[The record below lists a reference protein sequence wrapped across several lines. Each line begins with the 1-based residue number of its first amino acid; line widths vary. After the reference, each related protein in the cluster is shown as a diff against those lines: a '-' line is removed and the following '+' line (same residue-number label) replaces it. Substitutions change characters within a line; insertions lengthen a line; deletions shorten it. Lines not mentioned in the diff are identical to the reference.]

1 MAPALNRPKMTPAA
15 LTSPNPRYIRQT
27 MMRLPAL
34 LRPLALLPRL
44 LGLMLLA
51 LSLLLGAA
59 AGQAQEKWFETTE
72 LNPGLPPAP
81 DTIDRGT
88 PMAAVESF
96 IYLTSKGHY
105 SDAAHVLDLS
115 DLPQGNQA
123 TLGAE
128 RAFQLA
134 VLMERKVVV
143 PWGKLADRPDGWLS
157 GSSEDNDTGRVRRS
171 VLIDRLELG
180 GHDVPLRLNR
190 VKPGKDAAPVWVF
203 SRQSVDN
210 IPPLHA
216 KYGPTD
222 LENLLPE
229 WLRGRAFWGMYL
241 WEVLFLPILLT
252 VALMAG
258 WFAFDVMRRLGE
270 AASRRW
276 MRFVLRSFRWPAAI
290 VLCAAIIG
298 IATSR
303 VLVVSG
309 LIDAVLSPIL
319 LIAYVTAATLAIV
332 FTFDEIFDRISPNN
346 AYELADPMNA
356 HMRSIATTIA
366 AARKGVI
373 VIAVLVASGVILV
386 SINADNT
393 LGLSILASAG
403 ALTIV
408 LGFAAR
414 EVLGN
419 ILASVQIALNR
430 SARIGDQL
438 IFEGHF
444 CTVERIHFTYVQ
456 LMNWEGT
463 RLIVPVAYFVSDA
476 FENWSIEDHAMVRPI
491 VLTLAQ
497 TADVQALRHEF
508 FNLLAKEDPN
518 DVTPM
523 SKAKVHVLEQDAF
536 GVKVRF
542 EVPTDNAATFWDI
555 ECRVREGL
563 LAAAAK
569 MEADGKRM
577 LPPVPADMGK
587 P

>member
-1 MAPALNRPKMTPAA
+1 MSRLFVFPRPAA
-15 LTSPNPRYIRQT
+15 PF
-27 MMRLPAL
+27 
-34 LRPLALLPRL
+34 LPRL
-44 LGLMLLA
+44 LGMLMLA
-51 LSLLLGAA
+51 FALLLAA
-59 AGQAQEKWFETTE
+59 TAGQTQEKWFETTE
-72 LNPGLPPAP
+72 LNPGLPPP
-81 DTIDRGT
+81 PPSLDRAT

-96 IYLTSKGHY
+96 IYFTSRGHY
-105 SDAAHVLDLS
+105 SAAAHVLDLS
-115 DLPQGNQA
+115 DLPQGEQA
-123 TLGAE
+123 VLGAE
-128 RAFQLA
+128 RAFQLS

-143 PWGKLADRPDGWLS
+143 PWGQLADRPDGWLS
-157 GSSEDNDTGRVRRS
+157 GSSENDDTGRVRRS
-171 VLIDRLELG
+171 LLIDRLELG
-180 GHDVPLRLNR
+180 GHSVPLRLNR
-190 VKPGKDAAPVWVF
+190 VKAGEDAEPVWVF

-210 IPPLHA
+210 IAPLHEI
-216 KYGPTD
+216 YGPTD
-222 LENLLPE
+222 IETMLPE
-229 WLRGRAFWGMYL
+229 WLRQRAFWGMYL
-241 WEVLFLPILLT
+241 WEVLFLPILL
-252 VALMAG
+252 VAALTAG
-258 WFAFDVMRRLGE
+258 WLAFVTMKRLGK
-270 AASRRW
+270 AADRRW

-290 VLCAAIIG
+290 VICAAIIG
-298 IATSR
+298 NATSQ

-332 FTFDEIFDRISPNN
+332 FTFDEIFDRIAPNN

-403 ALTIV
+403 ALTII

-444 CTVERIHFTYVQ
+444 CTVEQIHFTYVQ
-456 LMNWEGT
+456 LLNWNGT
-463 RLIVPVAYFVSDA
+463 RLVVPVSYFVSDA

-491 VLTLAQ
+491 ILTLSQ
-497 TADVQALRHEF
+497 TADVSALRHVF
-508 FNLLAKEDPN
+508 FELLSKEDPE
-518 DVTPM
+518 DVRPM
-523 SKAKVHVLEQDAF
+523 DKAKVHVLEQDAF
-536 GVKVRF
+536 GIKVRF
-542 EVPTDNAATFWDI
+542 ELPTDNAATFWDI

-569 MEADGKRM
+569 MEREDGIRM
-577 LPPVPADMGK
+577 LPPAPADMGK
-587 P
+587 PS

>member
-1 MAPALNRPKMTPAA
+1 MQGQGAKRRPALTCA
-15 LTSPNPRYIRQT
+15 NPRYIAHH
-27 MMRLPAL
+27 MLRLIAL
-34 LRPLALLPRL
+34 PRVSAFSLPRL
-44 LGLMLLA
+44 LGVITLA
-51 LSLLLGAA
+51 LSLMIGAA
-59 AGQAQEKWFETTE
+59 AGQAQEKWFETPE
-72 LNPGLPPAP
+72 LNPGLPPPP
-81 DTIDRGT
+81 DALDRGT
-88 PMAAVESF
+88 PMAAIETF

-105 SDAAHVLDLS
+105 SDAAHVMDLS
-115 DLPQGNQA
+115 DLPQGAQA
-123 TLGAE
+123 EMGAE
-128 RAFQLA
+128 RAFQLS

-143 PWGKLADRPDGWLS
+143 PWSKLADRPDGWLS

-180 GHDVPLRLNR
+180 DHAVPLRLNR
-190 VKPGKDAAPVWVF
+190 VKPGKDAEPVWVF

-210 IPPLHA
+210 IPALHA
-216 KYGPTD
+216 KFGPTD
-222 LENLLPE
+222 IETVLPE
-229 WLRGRAFWGMYL
+229 WMRMRAFWGMYL
-241 WEVLFLPILLT
+241 WEVLFLPVLLV
-252 VALMAG
+252 VALIAG
-258 WFAFDVMRRLGE
+258 WFAFSFMRRLGE
-270 AASRRW
+270 AANRRW

-298 IATSR
+298 TATSR

-373 VIAVLVASGVILV
+373 VIAVMVASGVILV

-403 ALTIV
+403 ALTII

-419 ILASVQIALNR
+419 ILASIQIALNR

-444 CTVERIHFTYVQ
+444 CTVEKIHFTFVQ
-456 LMNWEGT
+456 LLNWNGT
-463 RLIVPVAYFVSDA
+463 RLIVPVSYFVSDA

-491 VLTLAQ
+491 ILTLSQ
-497 TADVQALRHEF
+497 TADVNALRHEF
-508 FNLLAKEDPN
+508 FNLLSKEDPE
-518 DVTPM
+518 DVKPM
-523 SKAKVHVLEQDAF
+523 DKAKVHVLEQDAF
-536 GVKVRF
+536 GIRVRF
-542 EVPTDNAATFWDI
+542 ELPTDNAATFWDI

-569 MEADGKRM
+569 MEQEEGKRM
-577 LPPVPADMGK
+577 LPPAPADMGK
-587 P
+587 PS